1 MDTITHALSGA
12 LLARGMATGVRDPG
26 RPTTAQLVIA
36 GTVAATFPDSDIVTS
51 LFSSVAYL
59 TAHRGVTHSLP
70 MLPVWAVLL
79 ALIMGVLT
87 RKPFR
92 GYLLVSAAGVLI
104 HILGDLI
111 TSFGTMILAP
121 LSDRRFALGTTFIID
136 LILSGIIVLALLASL
151 LWRQSR
157 APALAGLAILVGY
170 VGYQAWMREQAENL
184 AREYAQAQ
192 GMADAQVVALPR
204 PPLPTN
210 WTLVVSSGE
219 QYRVAHV
226 NLWRRSVPAPRPDG
240 SLIPRL
246 HAAFPPASALQWES
260 ATRFGTDMARR
271 DTARAAWNAPD
282 FGFYRWFAQL
292 PALHRIDI
300 GNPSVCVWFEDLRFL
315 TPGRA
320 EVPFRYGLCRQDE
333 GPWQRF
339 RLTPEG
345 PRPLQ

>member
-12 LLARGMATGVRDPG
+12 LLARGMATGARAPG

-59 TAHRGVTHSLP
+59 TAHRGVTHSLVL
-70 MLPVWAVLL
+70 LPVWAGLL

-87 RKPFR
+87 RKPLQ

-111 TSFGTMILAP
+111 TSFGTMVLAP
-121 LSDRRFALGTTFIID
+121 FSDRRFALGTTFIID
-136 LILSGIIVLALLASL
+136 LILTGIILLALLASL

-157 APALAGLAILVGY
+157 APALAGLALLVGY
-170 VGYQAWMREQAENL
+170 VGFQAWMQGQAEGL
-184 AREYAQAQ
+184 GREYAQAQ
-192 GMADAQVVALPR
+192 GMVDAQVVALPR

-210 WTLVVSSGE
+210 WTVVVSSGE

-226 NLWRRSVPAPRPDG
+226 NLWRRSVPTAHANA

-246 HAAFPPASALQWES
+246 HAAFLPVSALQWES
-260 ATRFGTDMARR
+260 AARFGSDAARH
-271 DTARAAWNAPD
+271 DIARAAWNAPD

-300 GNPSVCVWFEDLRFL
+300 GNPSLCVWFEDLRFL
-315 TPGRA
+315 TPGRDDM
-320 EVPFRYGLCRQDE
+320 PFRYGLCRQDE

-339 RLTPEG
+339 RLTSEG
-345 PRPLQ
+345 PRPLN